1 MECFIGIMTIILDI
15 AISILYNKDNKGVII
30 LNRDKLL
37 EKAKKENLWK
47 DERERS
53 LDSEASRLA
62 GVCSM
67 LLLIVLI
74 IYNWCTG
81 EAKDSLMGI
90 LFVYMGIDYFFKTN
104 KKGKIF
110 RIASIF
116 MIIAGLIYFVDPLI
130 RGIFL

>member
-15 AISILYNKDNKGVII
+15 IISILYNKDNKGVVT

-74 IYNWCTG
+74 IYNWYTG

-90 LFVYMGIDYFFKTN
+90 LFVYMGIYYFFKTN
-104 KKGKIF
+104 KKEKIL

-116 MIIAGLIYFVDPLI
+116 MIVAGLIYFIDPLI

>member
-1 MECFIGIMTIILDI
+1 M
-15 AISILYNKDNKGVII
+15 
-30 LNRDKLL
+30 NRDKLL